1 MKGHKDGEGL
11 EQLLDEERLRDLGMF
26 SLGKTQGDLLSV
38 YRYLKDGNQWMKS
51 GSFQQCAATEQ

>member
-38 YRYLKDGNQWMKS
+38 YRYLKDGNQWTRS